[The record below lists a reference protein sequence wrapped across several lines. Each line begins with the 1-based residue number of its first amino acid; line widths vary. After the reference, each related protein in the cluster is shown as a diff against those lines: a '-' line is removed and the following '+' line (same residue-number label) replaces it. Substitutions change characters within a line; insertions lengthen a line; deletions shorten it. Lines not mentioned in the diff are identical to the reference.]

1 MWVIGERSVD
11 DVASYPATTVM
22 AVIFF
27 VSNGQLTHIS
37 VFINEASDG
46 AEILAEPNVH

>member
-22 AVIFF
+22 AVIYL
-27 VSNGQLTHIS
+27 VSIGQLTHIC

-46 AEILAEPNVH
+46 AEILADPNVH